1 MLPEMDSLARLQRVN
16 GTRIQVIA
24 ISDETPDRLRPVI
37 DETGRAG
44 RYNILT
50 ENVVRTEED
59 MLAALKKWGLT
70 FEKADREMDVAV
82 LSRPAP

>member
-1 MLPEMDSLARLQRVN
+1 M
-16 GTRIQVIA
+16 
-24 ISDETPDRLRPVI
+24 
-37 DETGRAG
+37 RAG